1 MIILG
6 INAYHADSSAAIFV
20 NGQMIAAIEEERF
33 RRVKHWAGFP
43 ELAIAFCL
51 KEAGIGYA
59 DVDHYA
65 IGRDPK
71 AKFFKKL
78 IYLAKNPGGSFAA
91 VKDRLK
97 NSKKVSSIDQEL
109 SRLSGLPANT
119 FTGKIKQVEHHRSHI
134 ASAFFASPFDKAA
147 CLTIDGS
154 GDFTTTMTAVG
165 NGNEITV
172 LDSVDFPHSIG
183 IFYTAFTQ
191 LLGFP
196 HYGDEYKVMGM
207 APYGSRQ
214 WAVGNGQLAVG
225 SGQEEVRNGQ
235 LAVGIVED
243 SVGSGQ
249 GAVGS
254 GQLAVGSG
262 QWAVG
267 SGQGAVGSG
276 QLAGDSGHG
285 LMSKLEKVVKLTD
298 DGLFK
303 LDLSYFR
310 TGTQGII
317 TYGDN
322 NMPVVAALY
331 SEKMIEVFGAP
342 RKKDEPLTQYH
353 KDLAASVQAFTE
365 KIIFHLLENLHK
377 KTGLD
382 NVCIA
387 GGVAQNSVANGKI
400 LQQTS
405 FKNIYIPSAGHD
417 AGISMGAALYT
428 QHQLLKLERQPAIRS
443 AYTGSCFSNEAIKKI
458 LDEKNIGYTE
468 LPDAELFDRI
478 TDRMINGGVV
488 GWFSGRAEFGPRAL
502 GGRSIIADPRRTDA
516 KEILNTKIK
525 RRESFRPFAPSI
537 LKEYV
542 GEYFEVTDDV
552 PFMEKVFPIRKEKRE
567 LIPAVTHV
575 DGTGRLQTVD
585 VMVSPRYYGLIE
597 VFRKK
602 TGIPILLNT
611 SFNENE
617 PIVNAPEEALACYLR
632 TNMDM
637 LVMENILVER

>member
-20 NGQMIAAIEEERF
+20 DGKLIAAIEEERF

-43 ELAIAFCL
+43 ELSIAFCL
-51 KEAGIGYA
+51 KEAGIGYG
-59 DVDHYA
+59 DVDYFS

-71 AKFFKKL
+71 AKFLKKL
-78 IYLAKNPGGSFAA
+78 VFLAKNPGGSYMA
-91 VKDRLK
+91 VRDRLT
-97 NSKKVSSIDQEL
+97 NSKKIASIDQEL
-109 SRLSGLPANT
+109 SRLSGLPVSA
-119 FTGKIKQVEHHRSHI
+119 FSGKIKQVEHHRSHI

-154 GDFTTTMTAVG
+154 GDFTTTMTAIGSG
-165 NGNEITV
+165 NQIEV

-207 APYGSRQ
+207 APYGEPKF
-214 WAVGNGQLAVG
+214 VDKLA
-225 SGQEEVRNGQ
+225 
-235 LAVGIVED
+235 D
-243 SVGSGQ
+243 
-249 GAVGS
+249 
-254 GQLAVGSG
+254 
-262 QWAVG
+262 
-267 SGQGAVGSG
+267 
-276 QLAGDSGHG
+276 
-285 LMSKLEKVVKLTD
+285 VVKLTD

-303 LDLSYFR
+303 LNLDYFR
-310 TGTQGII
+310 TATQGII
-317 TYGDN
+317 SYGEDN
-322 NMPVVAALY
+322 APIVAPLYAEKMVAA
-331 SEKMIEVFGAP
+331 FGP
-342 RKKDEPLTQYH
+342 VRKKEEPLTQYH
-353 KDLAASVQAFTE
+353 KDMAASVQVFTE
-365 KIIFHLLENLHK
+365 QLIFHLLENLHK
-377 KTGLD
+377 KTGLE

-400 LQQTS
+400 LSNTS
-405 FKNIYIPSAGHD
+405 FKNVYIPSAGHD

-428 QHQLLKLERQPAIRS
+428 QHVSVDMKRQPAIRS
-443 AYTGSCFSNEAIKKI
+443 AYTGSQFSNEAIKEM
-458 LDEKNIGYTE
+458 LDAKNIAYTE
-468 LPDAELFDRI
+468 LKDAELFERI
-478 TDRMINGGVV
+478 SDCMINGGVV

-542 GEYFEVTDDV
+542 ADFFEITGEV
-552 PFMEKVFPIRKEKRE
+552 PFMEKVYPIRKEKHAE
-567 LIPAVTHV
+567 IPAVTHV

-585 VMVSPRYYGLIE
+585 ADVSPRYYQLIE
-597 VFRKK
+597 TFRKK

-637 LVMENILVER
+637 LVMENILLER